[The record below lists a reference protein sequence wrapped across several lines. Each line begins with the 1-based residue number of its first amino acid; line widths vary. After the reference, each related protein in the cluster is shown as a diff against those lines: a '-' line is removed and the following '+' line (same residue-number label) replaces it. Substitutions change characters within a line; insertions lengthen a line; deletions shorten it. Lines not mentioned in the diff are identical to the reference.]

1 MAMIWIILNLGTT
14 AMRTQCFLL
23 MTPVA
28 SVWSALLRSK
38 VERRISKVGSAM
50 GGGVGVGDVDGEIG
64 ANVVCVPALR
74 RCRWP
79 LEVAKVGT

>member
-1 MAMIWIILNLGTT
+1 
-14 AMRTQCFLL
+14 
-23 MTPVA
+23 
-28 SVWSALLRSK
+28 LRSK
-38 VERRISKVGSAM
+38 VERRISKVGSAI
-50 GGGVGVGDVDGEIG
+50 GSGVGVGDVDGEIG